1 MNRREA
7 RELLFTLVFEY
18 DFKPGAK
25 TSGDTGWQVTLW
37 EPSVII
43 YPEYPDR
50 LKELLKNEKEERK
63 N

>member
-18 DFKPGAK
+18 EFK
-25 TSGDTGWQVTLW
+25 
-37 EPSVII
+37 
-43 YPEYPDR
+43 
-50 LKELLKNEKEERK
+50 KNEDHSTLYADALI